1 MLPAIGGP
9 ACAGDGLSHTRR
21 MAIDHLIYLYD
32 PLCGWCYGA
41 MPAIHGLADLGG
53 CIVEPLPSGLFASPG
68 KTLDPEMARHIEQ
81 ADARIAAMSGQRFSE
96 LYKRKVLANPE
107 LPFDSTAATEALTA
121 VSLWNVR
128 RELDALHAL
137 QRERFVA
144 GRDISD
150 RSVIAQALSASL
162 GDEPEVWETRLAH
175 PVLPGITDKRVAR
188 AKKVMKSVG
197 MHGVPAL
204 VWPSE
209 QGMRLLPGQWL
220 FGEKTLSAQLALLD

>member
-1 MLPAIGGP
+1 
-9 ACAGDGLSHTRR
+9 

-41 MPAIHGLADLGG
+41 MPAIHGLADLGS
-53 CIVEPLPSGLFASPG
+53 CIVEPVPSGLFAGTPD
-68 KTLDPEMARHIEQ
+68 KRLDTEMARHIEQ
-81 ADARIAAMSGQRFSE
+81 ADARIASMSGQRFSE
-96 LYKRKVLANPE
+96 VYRRKVLGNRDM
-107 LPFDSTAATEALTA
+107 PFDSTPATQALTA
-121 VSLWNVR
+121 VSQWNVR

-150 RSVIAQALSASL
+150 RSVIAQALAASL
-162 GDEPEVWETRLAH
+162 GDEAGAWERRLAQ
-175 PVLPGITDKRVAR
+175 PTLPALTDKRIAR
-188 AKKVMKSVG
+188 ARKVMKSVG

-220 FGEKTLSAQLALLD
+220 FGEKSLSEQLALLA

>member
-1 MLPAIGGP
+1 
-9 ACAGDGLSHTRR
+9 

-53 CIVEPLPSGLFASPG
+53 CIVEPLPSALFAAPG
-68 KTLDPEMARHIEQ
+68 KKLDADMAKHIEQ
-81 ADARIAAMSGQRFSE
+81 ADARITDMSGQRFSE
-96 LYKRKVLANPE
+96 LYKRKVLGNPE
-107 LPFDSTAATEALTA
+107 MPFDSTAATDALTA
-121 VSLWNVR
+121 VSLWDVR

-162 GDEPEVWETRLAH
+162 GDEAETWEQRLAQ
-175 PVLPGITDKRVAR
+175 PALSAITQKRVAR
-188 AKKVMKSVG
+188 ARKVMKSVG
-197 MHGVPAL
+197 MNGVPAL
-204 VWPSE
+204 IWPSE

-220 FGEKTLSAQLALLD
+220 FNEKSLSQQLALLED

>member
-1 MLPAIGGP
+1 
-9 ACAGDGLSHTRR
+9 
-21 MAIDHLIYLYD
+21 MAIDHLIYIYD

-53 CIVEPLPSGLFASPG
+53 CIVEPLPSGLFAGTPD
-68 KTLDPEMARHIEQ
+68 KRIDADMARHIEQ

-96 LYKRKVLANPE
+96 IYRRKVLGNPDM
-107 LPFDSTAATEALTA
+107 PFDSVPASQALTA

-150 RSVIAQALSASL
+150 PQVIAQALAASL
-162 GDEPEVWETRLAH
+162 GDDAETWVQRLAH
-175 PVLPGITDKRVAR
+175 PALAGVTDKRIAR
-188 AKKVMKSVG
+188 ARRVMKAVG
-197 MHGVPAL
+197 MQGVPAL

-220 FGEKTLSAQLALLD
+220 FAEKSLSEQLALLG

>member
-1 MLPAIGGP
+1 
-9 ACAGDGLSHTRR
+9 

-53 CIVEPLPSGLFASPG
+53 CIVEPVPSGLFATPG
-68 KTLDPEMARHIEQ
+68 KTLDPDMARHIEQ
-81 ADARIAAMSGQRFSE
+81 ADARIAAMSGQRFSD
-96 LYKRKVLANPE
+96 LYRRKVLGNPA

-150 RSVIAQALSASL
+150 RGVIAQALAATL
-162 GDEPEVWETRLAH
+162 GDDAGTWTERLASRE
-175 PVLPGITDKRVAR
+175 VVALTATRIDR
-188 AKKVMKSVG
+188 ARRVMKSVG

-220 FGEKTLSAQLALLD
+220 FGDKPLAEQLALLA

>member
-1 MLPAIGGP
+1 
-9 ACAGDGLSHTRR
+9 

-53 CIVEPLPSGLFASPG
+53 CIVEPVPSGLFAGTPD
-68 KTLDPEMARHIEQ
+68 KRLDAETARHIEL

-96 LYKRKVLANPE
+96 LYRRKVLGNPE
-107 LPFDSTAATEALTA
+107 MPFDSTPATQALTA

-150 RSVIAQALSASL
+150 RGVIAQALAASL
-162 GDEPEVWETRLAH
+162 GDDAATWEQRLAH
-175 PVLPGITDKRVAR
+175 PTIPGVTAKRVAR

-220 FGEKTLSAQLALLD
+220 FGEKSLSEQLALLA

>member
-1 MLPAIGGP
+1 
-9 ACAGDGLSHTRR
+9 

-53 CIVEPLPSGLFASPG
+53 CIVEPVPSGLFAAPG
-68 KTLDPEMARHIEQ
+68 KTLDAEMARHIEQ
-81 ADARIAAMSGQRFSE
+81 ADARIAAMSGQRFSD

-150 RSVIAQALSASL
+150 RSVIAQALASSL
-162 GDEPEVWETRLAH
+162 GDDAETWERRLEH
-175 PVLPGITDKRVAR
+175 PSLPSLTDKRVAR
-188 AKKVMKSVG
+188 AKKVMKAVG

-220 FGEKTLSAQLALLD
+220 FGEKTLSAQLALLA

>member
-1 MLPAIGGP
+1 
-9 ACAGDGLSHTRR
+9 

-53 CIVEPLPSGLFASPG
+53 CIVEPVPSGLFAAPG
-68 KTLDPEMARHIEQ
+68 KTLDAEMARHIEQ
-81 ADARIAAMSGQRFSE
+81 ADARIAAMSGQRFTDV
-96 LYKRKVLANPE
+96 YRRKVLGHPE
-107 LPFDSTAATEALTA
+107 MPFDSLPATQALTA

-150 RSVIAQALSASL
+150 RLVIAQALAASL
-162 GDEPEVWETRLAH
+162 GDDADAWVQRLAH
-175 PVLPGITDKRVAR
+175 PALAATTDKRIAR

-204 VWPSE
+204 VWPSD

-220 FGEKTLSAQLALLD
+220 FGSKPLSEQLALLG

>member
-1 MLPAIGGP
+1 
-9 ACAGDGLSHTRR
+9 

-53 CIVEPLPSGLFASPG
+53 CIVEPVPTGLFAAPG

-81 ADARIAAMSGQRFSE
+81 ADARIAAMSGQRFSD

-107 LPFDSTAATEALTA
+107 LPFDSSAATEALTA
-121 VSLWNVR
+121 VSLWDVR

-150 RSVIAQALSASL
+150 RGVISQALAASL
-162 GDEPEVWETRLAH
+162 GEDADTWEQRLSQPTLAA
-175 PVLPGITDKRVAR
+175 TTAKRMAR

-220 FGEKTLSAQLALLD
+220 FGDKPLSEQLALLA

>member
-1 MLPAIGGP
+1 
-9 ACAGDGLSHTRR
+9 

-53 CIVEPLPSGLFASPG
+53 CIVEPVPSGLFVAPG
-68 KTLDPEMARHIEQ
+68 KTLDAEMARHIEQ
-81 ADARIAAMSGQRFSE
+81 ADARIASMSGQRFSD
-96 LYKRKVLANPE
+96 LYRRKVLANPE

-162 GDEPEVWETRLAH
+162 GDEPETWEQRLAQ
-175 PVLPGITDKRVAR
+175 PGLAAITDKRVAR
-188 AKKVMKSVG
+188 AKKVMKAVG

-204 VWPSE
+204 VWPSD

-220 FGEKTLSAQLALLD
+220 FGEKTLSEQLALLD

>member
-1 MLPAIGGP
+1 
-9 ACAGDGLSHTRR
+9 

-53 CIVEPLPSGLFASPG
+53 CIVEPVPSGLFVAPG
-68 KTLDPEMARHIEQ
+68 KTLDAEMARHIEQ

-96 LYKRKVLANPE
+96 LYKRKVLGNPE

-121 VSLWNVR
+121 VSQWNVR

-150 RSVIAQALSASL
+150 RSVIAQALSKSL
-162 GDEPEVWETRLAH
+162 GDDAETWEQRLAN
-175 PVLPGITDKRVAR
+175 PALPGLTDKRVAR
-188 AKKVMKSVG
+188 AKKVMKAVG

-220 FGEKTLSAQLALLD
+220 FGEKTLSEQLALLG

>member
-1 MLPAIGGP
+1 
-9 ACAGDGLSHTRR
+9 

-41 MPAIHGLADLGG
+41 MPAIHALADLGD
-53 CIVEPLPSGLFASPG
+53 CIVEPVPSGLFAGTPD
-68 KTLDPEMARHIEQ
+68 KRIDAEMASHIEQ
-81 ADARIAAMSGQRFSE
+81 ADARIAAMSGQRFSD
-96 LYKRKVLANPE
+96 LYRRKVLTNPDM
-107 LPFDSTAATEALTA
+107 PFDSRPATEALTA
-121 VSLWNVR
+121 VSLWNVT

-144 GRDISD
+144 GRDISSRD
-150 RSVIAQALSASL
+150 VIVQALAASL
-162 GDEPEVWETRLAH
+162 GDDAERWRKRLAD
-175 PVLPGITDKRVAR
+175 PQLAIVTDKRVAR
-188 AKKVMKSVG
+188 AKKVMKAIG

-220 FGEKTLSAQLALLD
+220 FNEKTLAEQLALLD

>member
-1 MLPAIGGP
+1 
-9 ACAGDGLSHTRR
+9 

-53 CIVEPLPSGLFASPG
+53 CIVEPVPSGLFVAPG
-68 KTLDPEMARHIEQ
+68 KTLDAEMARHIEQ
-81 ADARIAAMSGQRFSE
+81 ADARIASMSGQRFSD

-121 VSLWNVR
+121 VSLWDVR

-150 RSVIAQALSASL
+150 RRVIAQALSASL
-162 GDEPEVWETRLAH
+162 GDEPETWEQRLAH
-175 PVLPGITDKRVAR
+175 PGLAGITDKRVAR
-188 AKKVMKSVG
+188 AKKVMKAVG

-204 VWPSE
+204 VWPSD

-220 FGEKTLSAQLALLD
+220 FGEKTLSEQLALLD

>member
-1 MLPAIGGP
+1 
-9 ACAGDGLSHTRR
+9 
-21 MAIDHLIYLYD
+21 MAIEHLIYVYD

-53 CIVEPLPSGLFASPG
+53 CIVEPVPSGLFAGTPD
-68 KTLDPEMARHIEQ
+68 KRIDADMARHIEQ

-96 LYKRKVLANPE
+96 LYRRKVLGNPDM
-107 LPFDSTAATEALTA
+107 PFDSTPATRALTA

-150 RSVIAQALSASL
+150 PQVIAQALAASL
-162 GDEPEVWETRLAH
+162 GDDAETWLQRLGH
-175 PVLPGITDKRVAR
+175 PTLPSVTDKRIAR
-188 AKKVMKSVG
+188 ARKVMKAVG

-220 FGEKTLSAQLALLD
+220 FGEKPLSDQLALLA

>member
-1 MLPAIGGP
+1 M
-9 ACAGDGLSHTRR
+9 
-21 MAIDHLIYLYD
+21 
-32 PLCGWCYGA
+32 
-41 MPAIHGLADLGG
+41 
-53 CIVEPLPSGLFASPG
+53 PSGLFAAPG
-68 KTLDPEMARHIEQ
+68 KTLDAEMARHIEQ
-81 ADARIAAMSGQRFSE
+81 ADARIAAMSGQRFSD

-121 VSLWNVR
+121 VSLWNVH

-150 RSVIAQALSASL
+150 RSVIAQALASSL
-162 GDEPEVWETRLAH
+162 GDDAETWERRLEH
-175 PVLPGITDKRVAR
+175 PSLPGLTDKRVAR
-188 AKKVMKSVG
+188 AKKVMKAVG

-220 FGEKTLSAQLALLD
+220 FGEKTLSAQLALLA

>member
-1 MLPAIGGP
+1 
-9 ACAGDGLSHTRR
+9 

-53 CIVEPLPSGLFASPG
+53 CIVEPVPSGLFAAPG
-68 KTLDPEMARHIEQ
+68 KTLDAEMARHIEQ
-81 ADARIAAMSGQRFSE
+81 ADARIAAMSGQRFSD

-150 RSVIAQALSASL
+150 RSVIAQALASSL
-162 GDEPEVWETRLAH
+162 GDDAETWERRLEQ
-175 PVLPGITDKRVAR
+175 PSLPGLTDKRVAR
-188 AKKVMKSVG
+188 AKKVMKAVG

-220 FGEKTLSAQLALLD
+220 FGEKTLSAQLALLA

>member
-1 MLPAIGGP
+1 
-9 ACAGDGLSHTRR
+9 

-53 CIVEPLPSGLFASPG
+53 CIVEPVPSGLFVAPG
-68 KTLDPEMARHIEQ
+68 KTLDAEMARHIEQ

-96 LYKRKVLANPE
+96 LYKRKVLANPK

-121 VSLWNVR
+121 VSQWNVR

-150 RSVIAQALSASL
+150 RSVIAQALSKSL
-162 GDEPEVWETRLAH
+162 GDDAETWLQRLAH
-175 PVLPGITDKRVAR
+175 PALPGLTDKRVAR
-188 AKKVMKSVG
+188 AKKVMKAVG

-220 FGEKTLSAQLALLD
+220 FGEKTLSEQLALLA

>member
-1 MLPAIGGP
+1 
-9 ACAGDGLSHTRR
+9 

-53 CIVEPLPSGLFASPG
+53 CIVEPVPSGLFVAPG
-68 KTLDPEMARHIEQ
+68 KTLDAEMARHIEQ

-121 VSLWNVR
+121 VSQWNVR

-150 RSVIAQALSASL
+150 RSVIAQALSKSL
-162 GDEPEVWETRLAH
+162 GDDAETWLQRLAH
-175 PVLPGITDKRVAR
+175 PALPGLTDKRVAR
-188 AKKVMKSVG
+188 AKKVMKAVG

-220 FGEKTLSAQLALLD
+220 FGEKTLSEQLALLA

>member
-1 MLPAIGGP
+1 
-9 ACAGDGLSHTRR
+9 

-53 CIVEPLPSGLFASPG
+53 CIVEPVPSGLFAAPG
-68 KTLDPEMARHIEQ
+68 KTLDADMARHIEQ

-121 VSLWNVR
+121 VSQWNVR

-150 RSVIAQALSASL
+150 RNVIAQALSKSL
-162 GDEPEVWETRLAH
+162 GDDAETWLERLAH
-175 PVLPGITDKRVAR
+175 PALPGLTDKRVAR
-188 AKKVMKSVG
+188 AKKVMKAVG

-220 FGEKTLSAQLALLD
+220 FGEKTLSEQLALLA